1 MRTNDRKQRSIALI
15 GLLESFS
22 DDLFSL
28 LQIVK
33 GIFLNNLKNRLRFF
47 SIATIRYVT
56 KKQNEN
62 NR

>member
-33 GIFLNNLKNRLRFF
+33 GIFLNNIKNRLRFF
-47 SIATIRYVT
+47 FDCDY
-56 KKQNEN
+56 
-62 NR
+62 